1 MQNSSGQ
8 RTVIHTGILPPEAEA
23 AQNQKRESTR
33 GGKRRPKWFTA
44 GGSKP
49 KTRKKAGFS
58 ERLLR
63 NTAIACTLLLGILT
77 IRNIDQPWSR
87 TAISGIESAL
97 TMRIDPDASLG
108 RLSFVKSI
116 IPESTLVF
124 FNMSGAAT
132 VEPVNGDVVHEYSDG
147 QPWTLYSCE
156 PAAEVRS
163 TMSGTVSA
171 VACMESGDWC
181 VMVDHGEGVETMY
194 AYMDKPSV
202 DAGDQVE
209 CGETIGAARG
219 ESLYYEYRQ
228 DGASVAPGQGD
239 AP

>member
-1 MQNSSGQ
+1 MQKSSGQ
-8 RTVIHTGILPPEAEA
+8 RTVIHTGILPPEAERLRK
-23 AQNQKRESTR
+23 QDMESTR
-33 GGKRRPKWFTA
+33 DEKKSSKWFAA
-44 GGSKP
+44 GKGGA
-49 KTRKKAGFS
+49 KTRKKEGFS

-63 NTAIACTLLLGILT
+63 NTAIACSLLLGILT
-77 IRNIDQPWSR
+77 LRNIDQPWSR

-108 RLSFVKSI
+108 RLNFVKTI

-124 FNMSGAAT
+124 FNMSGAAR
-132 VEPVNGDVVHEYSDG
+132 VEPVNGEVAHEYSDG

-156 PAAEVRS
+156 TAAEVRS

-171 VACMESGDWC
+171 VACMDSGDWC
-181 VMVDHGEGVETMY
+181 VMVDHGDGVETMY

-202 DAGDQVE
+202 DAGDRVE
-209 CGETIGAARG
+209 RGETIGAARG

-228 DGASVAPGQGD
+228 DGTSVAPGEGD
-239 AP
+239 AQ

>member
-1 MQNSSGQ
+1 MQNSNGQ
-8 RTVIHTGILPPEAEA
+8 RTVIHTGMLPPEAKTE
-23 AQNQKRESTR
+23 QKPKLEGARS
-33 GGKRRPKWFTA
+33 GKRRLKRSSE
-44 GGSKP
+44 GGSRS
-49 KTRKKAGFS
+49 KTRKNAGFS

-77 IRNIDQPWSR
+77 IRNIDRPWSR
-87 TAISGIESAL
+87 AAINGIESAL
-97 TMRIDPDASLG
+97 TMRIDPDAGLG

-124 FNMSGAAT
+124 FNMSGAEA
-132 VEPVNGDVVHEYSDG
+132 VEPVNGDIVHRYSDG
-147 QPWTLYSCE
+147 QPWTVYSCD

-202 DAGDQVE
+202 DAGDRVA

-228 DGASVAPGQGD
+228 DGASVEPGQGD